1 MADLVTLKI
10 DDQEVSV
17 PAGTLIVDAAKA
29 IQNDIPVFCYHP
41 KMDPVGMC
49 RMCLVEVG
57 TPRKDRETGEVIAEA
72 DGSPKIFYFP
82 KLVTACTQP
91 VSPGMAVKTN
101 TKVVDDARKEVLEFL
116 LTSHPL
122 DCPICDKGGEC
133 PLQNLTMRHGPGNS
147 RFLADEKKHLAKH
160 VPLGDLIYLD
170 RERCIQCARCV
181 RFQEELVDD
190 AVIGFKQRGRALQ
203 IVTLSEPGFDS
214 KWSGNTTDI
223 CPVGALTTADF
234 RFGARPWELQHSS
247 SLCTECAVGCNT
259 HLNTRRDGLSG
270 DFVVKRVMPR
280 QNEFVNEVWI
290 CDKGRFSHHF
300 STSPDRITVP
310 MIRKNGKL
318 QESSWDEALNLVAD
332 RVKDAQGSVSVIAG
346 EVLANED
353 MRVLQQLANN
363 AGGEAVAWPGVMGG
377 AEQLAAV
384 GAGVGTN
391 FIDMGAGTAIVVI
404 ASDLDEEA
412 PMWWM
417 RVKQAADKMGA
428 TLDKSKATLIVANG
442 RKTKLDR
449 YANHSIRYA
458 YGDEVNTMLALHHA
472 ANGDGAGLAADLA
485 ASDDETIKA
494 AGQAISDA
502 ENVIVIY
509 GREGLD
515 YAGSSSLAQAAANML
530 IDGGN
535 YGKPNNGLLGVLP
548 KGNTGGA
555 FALGIPAM
563 ADRAAAEV
571 VGDAKVVIVAGADP
585 VGDNDALPSGR
596 FTVVSELFMTATAEM
611 ADVVLPAQ
619 SFVEREGSFTNSER
633 RVQRFFPALPAKGQA
648 RPDWWAF
655 GKIANAAGAMDKA
668 PVAAGQIMQ
677 MLSKTAGAFSGI
689 DYPALARV
697 EEQWP
702 DVGGED
708 KYYGGNAFK
717 NTAGLG
723 VQYATSAEQGVVP
736 SKGDVAPLNSETGSL
751 RAVATTL
758 MYNRGTK
765 IMKAQLLH
773 PRLPEAHVEI
783 NANDAEKLGIADGD
797 KVRVS
802 VGDASA
808 VVAANVNGK
817 APEGAVLVP
826 QSLGTDVT
834 FNGLKAATVVKA

>member
-10 DDQEVSV
+10 DDQEVEV
-17 PAGTLIVDAAKA
+17 PAGTLIVDAAKK

-57 TPRKDRETGEVIAEA
+57 TPRRDRETGETITEA

-101 TKVVDDARKEVLEFL
+101 TKVVDDARQEVLEFL

-147 RFLADEKKHLAKH
+147 RFLVDEKKKLAKH

-247 SLCTECAVGCNT
+247 SLCTNCAIGCNT

-280 QNEFVNEVWI
+280 QNEYVNEVWI
-290 CDKGRFSHHF
+290 CDKGRFGHHYA
-300 STSPDRITVP
+300 TSPDRITVP
-310 MIRKNGKL
+310 MIRREGGL
-318 QESSWDEALNLVAD
+318 QEATWDEALNLVAD
-332 RVKDAQGSVSVIAG
+332 RVKAARGAVSVVAG

-353 MRVLQQLANN
+353 MHVLNQLANN
-363 AGGEAVAWPGVMGG
+363 VGGSAVAWPGVMGG
-377 AEQLAAV
+377 ADQLAAV

-391 FIDMGAGTAIVVI
+391 FTDMGAGTAIVVI

-449 YANHSIRYA
+449 YATHSIRYT
-458 YGDEVNTMLALHHA
+458 YGDEINTMLALHHA
-472 ANGDGAGLAADLA
+472 AVGEGAGLAADLA
-485 ASDDETIKA
+485 ANDDDAIKA
-494 AGQAISDA
+494 AGQAIADA

-515 YAGSSSLAQAAANML
+515 YAGSDSLAQACANLL
-530 IDGGN
+530 IDTGH
-535 YGKPNNGLLGVLP
+535 YGKPNNGLLGALP
-548 KGNTGGA
+548 KANTGGA

-563 ADRAAAEV
+563 ADRSVADV

-585 VGDNDALPSGR
+585 VGENDPLPEGR
-596 FTVVSELFMTATAEM
+596 FTVVSELFMTETAQA

-619 SFVEREGSFTNSER
+619 SFVEREGSMTNSER

-648 RPDWWAF
+648 RPDWWIF
-655 GKIANAAGAMDKA
+655 GKIGNGADAFKKA
-668 PVAAGQIMQ
+668 PVAAGQLMQ
-677 MLSKTAGAFSGI
+677 MLSRTSGPFKGI
-689 DYPALARV
+689 DYPALAKV

-717 NTAGLG
+717 NSAGLG
-723 VQYATSAEQGVVP
+723 VQYPTSSENGKVP
-736 SKGDVAPLNSETGSL
+736 TKGDVAPAAAEGGAL
-751 RAVATTL
+751 RAVPTTL

-765 IMKAQLLH
+765 IMRSDLLH
-773 PRLPEAHVEI
+773 PRLPQPYVEI
-783 NANDAEKLGIADGD
+783 NASDAEGLGIADGD
-797 KVRVS
+797 SVS
-802 VGDASA
+802 ITVGDTSA
-808 VVAANVNGK
+808 VVTANVNGK
-817 APEGAVLVP
+817 APQGAVLVP
-826 QSLGTDVT
+826 QSLGSGVI
-834 FNGLKAATVVKA
+834 FNGVKAATVSKA